1 MTPCVRLSLAMEWYL
16 PSVDGLE
23 PPWKDF
29 RPLRPS
35 EKLLWGS
42 WCPEDVHQEVCYHLS
57 YGVLLLINC
66 GRGGVYAQE
75 YADICLLKVGK
86 FPNTL
91 SGSFNGPFILSKS
104 GVMGTVCRLIPT
116 KLGSLLSRERGN
128 FQGSLNFDFLGGPY
142 NVPRR
147 ASIWEWS
154 WIQDW
159 PGVNM
164 WILRWKR
171 LKICCGSVG
180 GPVVWCGAWDPGWFV
195 GFTSPS
201 SGLPSLCV
209 LSVVAGLSVSQS
221 QEETKLR

>member
-116 KLGSLLSRERGN
+116 KLGLLYSQGEGSSLVA
-128 FQGSLNFDFLGGPY
+128 LNHTFLGLLY
-142 NVPRR
+142 VALCRS
-147 ASIWEWS
+147 SI
-154 WIQDW
+154 
-159 PGVNM
+159 
-164 WILRWKR
+164 
-171 LKICCGSVG
+171 
-180 GPVVWCGAWDPGWFV
+180 
-195 GFTSPS
+195 
-201 SGLPSLCV
+201 SG
-209 LSVVAGLSVSQS
+209 
-221 QEETKLR
+221 